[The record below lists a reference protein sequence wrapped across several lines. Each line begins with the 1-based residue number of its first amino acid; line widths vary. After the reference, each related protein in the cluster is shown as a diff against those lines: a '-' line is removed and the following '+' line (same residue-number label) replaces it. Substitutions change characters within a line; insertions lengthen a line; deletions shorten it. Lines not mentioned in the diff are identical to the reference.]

1 MKLSIAEGFYLIA
14 LDDEEGRIL
23 AAAEKSMVPGVISAC
38 ILELFLQKKIKL
50 ANGVINVV
58 DTVGTGNGILD
69 NVLKRLKSGEKIV
82 DQVKVMSNKFKDIQ
96 EDLNALLVQ
105 RGILKK
111 EETKLLWIPLSDRM
125 DNANYAFEQELRN
138 NLRAMVFKNAK
149 ASPSFIV
156 LYLLI
161 DYCHILE
168 EVFKDRDELI
178 DAEKVGKD
186 IIQTSGI
193 DPELGTALKQLKE
206 FFSTFKVH

>member
-23 AAAEKSMVPGVISAC
+23 AAAEKTVVPGVIAAC
-38 ILELFLQKKIKL
+38 ILELYLLKKITLSGGSIK
-50 ANGVINVV
+50 VT
-58 DTVGTGNGILD
+58 DTIGTGNGILD
-69 NVLKRLKSGEKIV
+69 NVLKKLQSGPSVV
-82 DQVKVMSNKFKDIQ
+82 DQVKTVSGKFKDIQ

-125 DNANYAFEQELRN
+125 DNANYAFEQEIRN
-138 NLRAMVFKNAK
+138 NLKAIVFKSAK
-149 ASPSFIV
+149 PSASFTI

-161 DYCHILE
+161 DYCNILD
-168 EVFKDRDELI
+168 EVFRDRDELI

-186 IIQTSGI
+186 IIDTSGV
-193 DPELGTALKQLKE
+193 DPELAVALRQLKE
-206 FFSTFKVH
+206 FFS